1 LAKPKYLS
9 AFRFFEGIR
18 ELETPAVIDAI
29 NTGGK
34 HRSTCRPSLQ
44 PARQLLAVICNGQL
58 QEYLSWPLQITASRD

>member
-34 HRSTCRPSLQ
+34 HRSTCPRQ